1 MKPTRDTAYLTIATS
16 VISALVLLLMHA
28 MQTISFTVPESVRH
42 LFSFIP
48 VICFGW
54 LMIFVIGILKY
65 TNEKPFIVNAFII
78 YTIYSTLWGLVS
90 AAIGI
95 FQINVQS
102 LIIFYQVSSAINF
115 LIIICLVIMTFL
127 LRATEFRLPLRL
139 FALGELFIPVF
150 YTVVPL
156 VFTFIGNSSYIFY
169 IRYLG
174 LVYLIIP
181 VIGIYIAVT
190 VLNVI
195 NNRQWQK
202 PFYEMDNPNQPYDK
216 PEL

>member
-190 VLNVI
+190 ALNVI